1 MPVIPRAIRSAF
13 CSLGFLS
20 RAIFV
25 ATLAFVPLGGCMTQ
39 QCNLSQP
46 GTIDQQRRRA
56 VRLDPYP
63 DQRIGPEIEGGR
75 PREYDLDRAEPDR
88 AGLLREAWWGWPF

>member
-1 MPVIPRAIRSAF
+1 MPRRCTYRRIL
-13 CSLGFLS
+13 C
-20 RAIFV
+20 
-25 ATLAFVPLGGCMTQ
+25 LAALCLLPALGGCMTER
-39 QCNLSQP
+39 CNLSQP

-63 DQRIGPEIEGGR
+63 DQAIAPPIVGGR
-75 PREYDLDRAEPDR
+75 PRDFDLDRAEPER